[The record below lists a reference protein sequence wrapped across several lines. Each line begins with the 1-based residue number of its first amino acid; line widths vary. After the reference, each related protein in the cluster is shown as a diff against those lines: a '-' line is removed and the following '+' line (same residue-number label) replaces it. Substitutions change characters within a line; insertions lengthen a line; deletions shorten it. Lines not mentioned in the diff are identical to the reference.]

1 MGSTLTLLCLQ
12 RHPTH
17 RYYNIIITPKLYSGS
32 FRPYNLVQSKFLA
45 IRWPRAWVT
54 VSCWRWT
61 HASARAQRTCEVPSL
76 QYPTVRG
83 SYIIVERLFP
93 LFYSSYPCRSV
104 IWLPADPSVSC
115 VFKTTT
121 FSVEMIYLL
130 TDLQTTSEIPRLKNS
145 PSLFFLWHVCLGMKT
160 PNVLRSECLRSYV
173 G

>member
-1 MGSTLTLLCLQ
+1 MTAGLSQC
-12 RHPTH
+12 P
-17 RYYNIIITPKLYSGS
+17 
-32 FRPYNLVQSKFLA
+32 
-45 IRWPRAWVT
+45 WVT

-121 FSVEMIYLL
+121 FSVETIYLL
-130 TDLQTTSEIPRLKNS
+130 TDSQTTSEILGWKIRPAW
-145 PSLFFLWHVCLGMKT
+145 FFLGNVCLGMKT
-160 PNVLRSECLRSYV
+160 LNVLRPEYLRSYV
-173 G
+173 IKRVVESNFFFQIKKIFISYKIIHFFRTSCERNKK